1 MTAYQAG
8 HYPEAQI
15 INFVVAQA
23 QGINSKIRR
32 ITIGHKLYRQ
42 RITPSPGNWSTLI
55 QKPFSGHSGLG
66 ALHRVSWEP
75 DILSEIDE
83 RGEMLETS

>member
-1 MTAYQAG
+1 MTAYWAG

-23 QGINSKIRR
+23 QGINSKIGR
-32 ITIGHKLYRQ
+32 IILGHKLYRQ
-42 RITPSPGNWSTLI
+42 GITPSPGNWSTLI
-55 QKPFSGHSGLG
+55 QKLFSGQSGLG

-75 DILSEIDE
+75 DTVSEIDG
-83 RGEMLETS
+83 RGEDA